1 MDDIN
6 ELYYLFPQVKE
17 NIFIEKKVGQGKFKK
32 KKWILFCQL
41 KFLFSNFKQKE
52 LSALFIVV
60 GFVVMNK
67 KRSL

>member
-6 ELYYLFPQVKE
+6 ELYFLFPQVKE

-32 KKWILFCQL
+32 KKVDFVLSL

-60 GFVVMNK
+60 GFVEMNK